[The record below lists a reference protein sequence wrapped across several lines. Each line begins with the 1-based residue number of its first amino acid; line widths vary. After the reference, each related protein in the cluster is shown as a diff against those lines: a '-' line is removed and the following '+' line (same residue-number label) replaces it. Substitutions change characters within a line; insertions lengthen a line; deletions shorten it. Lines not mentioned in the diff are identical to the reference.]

1 MGYVPTCNDSR
12 PCFGKY
18 SIKDL
23 PDKVLCNCLN
33 AHAKYKDGECPFCK
47 PEREVTNGKIYPYN
61 KNYGRLAI

>member
-1 MGYVPTCNDSR
+1 
-12 PCFGKY
+12 
-18 SIKDL
+18 
-23 PDKVLCNCLN
+23 VLCNCLN